1 MGNPF
6 TPSFG
11 RTPPVTAGRQDHLDE
26 FAYALENPGAM
37 ARVGLITGARGMG
50 KTVMLNE
57 FERIARN
64 AGWAVISE
72 TSLPGL
78 LDRLT
83 SSELPQILDGLA
95 GPGHRRSVSGASVG
109 ALGVSA
115 SVRSEVENERPVGW
129 DARRYINEIT
139 ERTGLVITVDEIHRH
154 AADDLRQL
162 TVLVQHSIREER
174 PIVFVAAGLPTS
186 VSDLLH
192 DDVLTFLRRASRFD
206 LDRLPDHAVR
216 RALFEPARDAGL
228 PFSREGAAEAVAG
241 AQGYPFLVQ
250 LVGSESFRAAE
261 VDHSSEINER
271 HVRSAIPRARRI
283 LTRNVHDTALAAL
296 SPKDMEYLRA
306 MAGDDG
312 PSRTGEIAE
321 RLGVTAG
328 HAGMYRRRLIDQ
340 GLISAPARGVVEFCL
355 PYLRDRL
362 LAEEE

>member
-1 MGNPF
+1 MRNPF
-6 TPSFG
+6 TPTFG
-11 RTPPVTAGRQDHLDE
+11 RTPPVTAGRQDHLEE
-26 FAYALENPGAM
+26 FAYALDTPGAM
-37 ARVGLITGARGMG
+37 ARVSLITGARGMG

-57 FERIARN
+57 FERIARS

-72 TSLPGL
+72 TALPGL
-78 LDRLT
+78 MQRLT
-83 SSELPQILDGLA
+83 TSGLPQALDSLV
-95 GPGHRRSVSGASVG
+95 GPGTHRAVSGASVG

-115 SVRSEVENERPVGW
+115 SVRSEVENDRPAGW
-129 DARRYINEIT
+129 DARRYITEIT
-139 ERTGLVITVDEIHRH
+139 EHSGLVITVDEIHRH

-162 TVLVQHSIREER
+162 TVLVQHAIREDR
-174 PIVFVAAGLPTS
+174 SIVFVAAGLPTS

-228 PFSREGAAEAVAG
+228 PFDRDGAAEAITG

-261 VDHSSEINER
+261 NDHSTEINER

-283 LTRNVHDTALAAL
+283 LTRNVHDTALTAL

-306 MAGDDG
+306 MAVDDG
-312 PSRTGEIAE
+312 PSRTGEIAS
-321 RLGVTAG
+321 RLGVTSG

-362 LAEEE
+362 LAEDE